1 MRTSDRIRI
10 VGDQRQYVRFS
21 LSQRLQH
28 VFMFVPFI
36 VLVLTGFPIKFPD
49 NAFWARSVD
58 LFGGIQTIRSVHR
71 IAAVVMI
78 ADFCIHVLYVL
89 FNVVRNRTPLARMHL
104 LPNLQDA
111 RDIRDNLRYFLFMTD
126 ERPRFHRFSYI
137 EKFDYWAV
145 FWGMFIMAGSGL
157 ILWYPEAAGR
167 FISAELIQIAYV
179 AHSDEALL
187 AFLAIVIWHF
197 YNVHFN
203 PRVWPANKVWY
214 KGTLTEEEMLH
225 EHPRELE
232 EILEQLKRG
241 RPRRREDAEAEQ
253 GPTDG
258 QGGRA

>member
-1 MRTSDRIRI
+1 MRVSDRIRV
-10 VGDQRQYVRFS
+10 VGGRREYVRFS

-28 VFMFVPFI
+28 IFMFVPFI
-36 VLVLTGFPIKFPD
+36 VLVVTGFPIKFPD
-49 NAFWARSVD
+49 TAFWSHSIN
-58 LFGGIQTIRSVHR
+58 LFGGIDTVRTIHR
-71 IAAVVMI
+71 VAAVVMI
-78 ADFCIHVLYVL
+78 ADFAVHVFYVF
-89 FNVVRNRTPLARMHL
+89 FNIVRNRTPLSGMHL

-111 RDIRDNLRYFLFMTD
+111 RDIATNIRYFLFLSE

-157 ILWYPEAAGR
+157 LLWYPEASGQW
-167 FISAELIQIAYV
+167 FPSEVIQIAYV

-214 KGTLTEEEMLH
+214 RGTLSEEEMMH

-232 EILEQLKRG
+232 DILEQLKRG
-241 RPRRREDAEAEQ
+241 RVRRHDDDDKQDGAAGRDGDA
-253 GPTDG
+253 
-258 QGGRA
+258 

>member
-1 MRTSDRIRI
+1 M
-10 VGDQRQYVRFS
+10 
-21 LSQRLQH
+21 
-28 VFMFVPFI
+28 
-36 VLVLTGFPIKFPD
+36 
-49 NAFWARSVD
+49 
-58 LFGGIQTIRSVHR
+58 
-71 IAAVVMI
+71 AAVVMI
-78 ADFCIHVLYVL
+78 ADFCIHVLYVF
-89 FNVVRNRTPLARMHL
+89 FNIVRNRTPLSRMQL

-111 RDIRDNLRYFLFMTD
+111 RDIRDNLRYFLFFTD

-157 ILWYPEAAGR
+157 VLWHPEVAGQ
-167 FISAELIQIAYV
+167 FFPAEVIQIAYV

-214 KGTLTEEEMLH
+214 KGTLSEEEMLH

-241 RPRRREDAEAEQ
+241 RSRRREDVESDQ
-253 GPTDG
+253 RPTDG
-258 QGGRA
+258 QGGQS

>member
-1 MRTSDRIRI
+1 VSDRIRV
-10 VGDQRQYVRFS
+10 VGGRREVVRFT

-28 VFMFVPFI
+28 IFMFVPFI
-36 VLVLTGFPIKFPD
+36 VLVVTGFPIKFPD
-49 NAFWARSVD
+49 TAFWSNSIA
-58 LFGGIQTIRSVHR
+58 LFGGINTVRTIHR
-71 IAAVVMI
+71 VAAVVMI
-78 ADFCIHVLYVL
+78 ADFAIHVLYVL
-89 FNVVRNRTPLARMHL
+89 FNIIRNRTPLSGMHL

-111 RDIRDNLRYFLFMTD
+111 RDIATNIRYFLFLSE

-157 ILWYPEAAGR
+157 VLWYPELSGQW
-167 FISAELIQIAYV
+167 FPAEVIQIAYV

-214 KGTLTEEEMLH
+214 RGTMSEEEMMH
-225 EHPRELE
+225 EHPREME
-232 EILEQLKRG
+232 DILEQLKRG
-241 RPRRREDAEAEQ
+241 RARRQDDIVDGPAGRDGEA
-253 GPTDG
+253 
-258 QGGRA
+258 

>member
-1 MRTSDRIRI
+1 MRTSDRIRV
-10 VGDQRQYVRFS
+10 VGGQRQYLRFS

-28 VFMFVPFI
+28 IFMFVPFV

-49 NAFWARSVD
+49 NAFWARSVE
-58 LFGGIQTIRSVHR
+58 LFGGIESVRYIHR
-71 IAAVVMI
+71 LAAVVMI
-78 ADFCIHVLYVL
+78 ADFAFHILYVA
-89 FNVVRNRTPLARMHL
+89 FNIVRNRTPISRMHL

-111 RDIRDNLRYFLFMTD
+111 RDIRDNLRYYLFMTD

-157 ILWYPEAAGR
+157 VLWYPEVAGR
-167 FISAELIQIAYV
+167 HFPAEVIQIAYV

-214 KGTLTEEEMLH
+214 RGTLTEEEMQH

-232 EILEQLKRG
+232 EIHEALKRG
-241 RPRRREDAEAEQ
+241 RPHRREDEVEAGDERK
-253 GPTDG
+253 GDRP
-258 QGGRA
+258 

>member
-1 MRTSDRIRI
+1 MRVSDRIRVI
-10 VGDQRQYVRFS
+10 GERREYLRFTT
-21 LSQRLQH
+21 SQRLQH
-28 VFMFVPFI
+28 VFMFVPFT
-36 VLVLTGFPIKFPD
+36 VLVVTGFPIKFPD
-49 NAFWARSVD
+49 SSFWTWVVD
-58 LFGGIQTIRSVHR
+58 VFGGIGNIRSLHR

-78 ADFCIHVLYVL
+78 VDFCFHVVYML
-89 FNVVRNRTPLARMHL
+89 FNIVRNRTRVKDMHL
-104 LPNLQDA
+104 LPDRQDL
-111 RDIRDNLRYFLFMTD
+111 RDIRDNLRHFLFLTD
-126 ERPRFHRFSYI
+126 ERPRFRRFSYL

-157 ILWYPEAAGR
+157 ILWHPEEAGR
-167 FISAELIQIAYV
+167 WLPASAIQIAYV

-214 KGTLTEEEMLH
+214 KGALSEERMRE

-241 RPRRREDAEAEQ
+241 RQRRHDDV
-253 GPTDG
+253 GDG
-258 QGGRA
+258 QGPQDGRDGGA